1 MKISRP
7 FIHSVLAFAI
17 VMLFVQCNKK
27 IIRLKNQLKHLL
39 PKTTSILGKLPIAY
53 VNIDSLLQKYN
64 YAKDLNESLLR
75 RAENSRANVNEK
87 GRQLEKKKWPNS
99 RENIRI
105 THFFLSRTPATGT
118 TTVNEKNNK
127 NCKEYIQRLEDEN
140 MREQQKK
147 C

>member
-17 VMLFVQCNKK
+17 VMFFVQCNKK
-27 IIRLKNQLKHLL
+27 NNTTEKSAETPAAQA
-39 PKTTSILGKLPIAY
+39 TSISGKLPIAY

-87 GRQLEKKKWPNS
+87 GRQ
-99 RENIRI
+99 
-105 THFFLSRTPATGT
+105 
-118 TTVNEKNNK
+118 
-127 NCKEYIQRLEDEN
+127 
-140 MREQQKK
+140 
-147 C
+147 